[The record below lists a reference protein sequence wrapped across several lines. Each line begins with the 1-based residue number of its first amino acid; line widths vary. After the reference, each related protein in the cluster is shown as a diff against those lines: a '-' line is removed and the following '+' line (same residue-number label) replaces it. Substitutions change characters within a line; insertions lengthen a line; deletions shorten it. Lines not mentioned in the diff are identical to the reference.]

1 MIENQPPGQVE
12 DTGSYDSTGYPVK
25 FCWSCREMHRVD
37 HSHHKT
43 LPAQEGQEWEARK
56 SDGHFYCVST
66 KAGKSFECRMWWV
79 ALDLAALLNAQ
90 GAEVRRLRAAH
101 QAIIALWSG
110 QYDNAE
116 HALTAA
122 QAISIA
128 ATEEAGS

>member
-90 GAEVRRLRAAH
+90 GAEERRLREALEAIANPDYLSAAAMW
-101 QAIIALWSG
+101 QIARNTLNTTKEDRS
-110 QYDNAE
+110 
-116 HALTAA
+116 
-122 QAISIA
+122 
-128 ATEEAGS
+128 